1 MMRELFYKIL
11 RSGLWGGDS
20 RTRGFSVSESERK
33 VLYKMGYVQAVS
45 GILAMGMDECGV
57 DLGNDS
63 IVWAK
68 VLMYIERK
76 GRKIEVLA
84 QKIVKGLENEGLK
97 AEVFKGPSVAKWY
110 RNPLARSYGD
120 IDVVVAEGNEKIEG
134 LLSKWGVECKRLY
147 EDVECSIEGVNVEF
161 HQRRDFAYCPKDN
174 RTLQQLVKDFPNSNE
189 VYLACIMVHL
199 RRHLLAYGMGMKQV
213 CDVAVMLRNAEL
225 DMDFMAE
232 IIRELHM
239 ERFCAALFGFLKRC
253 LGVEVFPDT
262 QDQYLGRDG
271 CLMVSDGFVVFTDIR
286 PTEGSTEC
294 FVMPPVSFPE
304 LNPGNGCYDV
314 VSCSPAPTSDVMIR
328 EWRGLPDDGRLA
340 SILVGYNLSE
350 KE

>member
-11 RSGLWGGDS
+11 RSGLGGGDS
-20 RTRGFSVSESERK
+20 RTKGFSVSESERK

-134 LLSKWGVECKRLY
+134 VLSKWGVECKRLY

-253 LGVEVFPDT
+253 LEVEVFPIEPDCGRNSVFIEET
-262 QDQYLGRDG
+262 VWRDG
-271 CLMVSDGFVVFTDIR
+271 YLLKMQRENRSKGLSALRRVAGNAWFWVKRCVRMSA
-286 PTEGSTEC
+286 
-294 FVMPPVSFPE
+294 VMP
-304 LNPGNGCYDV
+304 
-314 VSCSPAPTSDVMIR
+314 R
-328 EWRGLPDDGRLA
+328 EAAWFIPYMVKRRVTVLK
-340 SILVGYNLSE
+340 S
-350 KE
+350 

>member
-253 LGVEVFPDT
+253 LGVEVFPIEPDCGRNSVFIEET
-262 QDQYLGRDG
+262 VWRDG
-271 CLMVSDGFVVFTDIR
+271 YLLKMQRENRSMGLSALRRVAGNAWFWVKRCVRMSA
-286 PTEGSTEC
+286 
-294 FVMPPVSFPE
+294 VMP
-304 LNPGNGCYDV
+304 
-314 VSCSPAPTSDVMIR
+314 R
-328 EWRGLPDDGRLA
+328 EAAWFIPYMVKRRVTVLK
-340 SILVGYNLSE
+340 S
-350 KE
+350 

>member
-84 QKIVKGLENEGLK
+84 QKIVRGLENEGLK

-134 LLSKWGVECKRLY
+134 VLSKWGVECKRLY

-253 LGVEVFPDT
+253 LGMEVFPIEPDCGRNSVFIEET
-262 QDQYLGRDG
+262 VWRDG
-271 CLMVSDGFVVFTDIR
+271 YLLKMQRENRSMGLSALRRVAGNAWFWVKRCVRMSA
-286 PTEGSTEC
+286 
-294 FVMPPVSFPE
+294 VMP
-304 LNPGNGCYDV
+304 
-314 VSCSPAPTSDVMIR
+314 R
-328 EWRGLPDDGRLA
+328 EAAWFIPYMVKRRVTVLK
-340 SILVGYNLSE
+340 S
-350 KE
+350 

>member
-11 RSGLWGGDS
+11 RSGLWDGGS

-84 QKIVKGLENEGLK
+84 QKIVKELENEGLK

-134 LLSKWGVECKRLY
+134 VLSKWGVECKRLY
-147 EDVECSIEGVNVEF
+147 EDVDCSIEGVSVEF

-232 IIRELHM
+232 IIRELYM

-253 LGVEVFPDT
+253 LGVEVFPIEPDCGRNSVFIEET
-262 QDQYLGRDG
+262 VWRDG
-271 CLMVSDGFVVFTDIR
+271 YLLKMQRENRSKGLSVLRRVAGNAWFWVKRCVRMSA
-286 PTEGSTEC
+286 
-294 FVMPPVSFPE
+294 VMP
-304 LNPGNGCYDV
+304 
-314 VSCSPAPTSDVMIR
+314 R
-328 EWRGLPDDGRLA
+328 EAAWFIPYMVKRRVTVLK
-340 SILVGYNLSE
+340 S
-350 KE
+350 